1 MGPIDIMTNKEA
13 AEILRDMIKKFS
25 DMPIPRGASKSLSI
39 TEALLTNIAALS
51 MAVDLLEKTP
61 D

>member
-1 MGPIDIMTNKEA
+1 MGPIDTMTNKEA

-25 DMPIPRGASKSLSI
+25 NMPILRGTSKLSSV
-39 TEALLTNIAALS
+39 EALLTNIAALS
-51 MAVDLLEKTP
+51 IAVDLLEKAS

>member
-1 MGPIDIMTNKEA
+1 MGPIDTMTNKEA

-25 DMPIPRGASKSLSI
+25 DMPIPRGTSKSSSI
-39 TEALLTNIAALS
+39 EALLTNIAALS
-51 MAVDLLEKTP
+51 IAVDLLEKTP